1 MLYQTINVDAYG
13 LSLLLL
19 ANIVRAKS
27 QNVILYSHFSNTVEV
42 VNDRQ
47 KHHKLT

>member
-13 LSLLLL
+13 L